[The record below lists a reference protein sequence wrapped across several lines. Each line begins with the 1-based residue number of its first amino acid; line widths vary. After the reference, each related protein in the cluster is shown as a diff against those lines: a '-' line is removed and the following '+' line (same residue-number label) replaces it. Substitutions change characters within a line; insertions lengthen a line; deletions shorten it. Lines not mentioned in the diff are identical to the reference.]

1 MASPKKI
8 HYCWFGGNPLNK
20 RTLRY
25 IERWKELCPD
35 FEFIRW
41 DETNC
46 DMNAN
51 EYVRGAYQSG
61 KWAFVSDY
69 FRLKALY
76 EQGGVYLDTDVELLR
91 PFGDLLEL
99 SGFAGFEDAEHVATC
114 VLGAEKEHGFF
125 RQAMELYEGR
135 TFLREGGEPDL
146 TTNVEILTGLLGRN
160 GLEPDGARQSVMG
173 MEIFPAEYFSPR
185 SLETGKLTKTGNTYA
200 IHWFEAS
207 WQTGS
212 QRFHRKV
219 AQVIGKKNTE
229 RLKKLLGRS
238 GGPESSGR
246 SG

>member
-1 MASPKKI
+1 
-8 HYCWFGGNPLNK
+8 
-20 RTLRY
+20 
-25 IERWKELCPD
+25 
-35 FEFIRW
+35 
-41 DETNC
+41 
-46 DMNAN
+46 MNAN

-146 TTNVEILTGLLGRN
+146 TTNVEILTSLLGRN

-173 MEIFPAEYFSPR
+173 MEIFPAEYFPPGALR
-185 SLETGKLTKTGNTYA
+185 
-200 IHWFEAS
+200 
-207 WQTGS
+207 
-212 QRFHRKV
+212 
-219 AQVIGKKNTE
+219 
-229 RLKKLLGRS
+229 
-238 GGPESSGR
+238 PESSRKPETHMRYTGSKRPGR
-246 SG
+246 QARRGSTGRWRRSSVRRTPSASKSCWEGPAGRRVPAGAADSTHKRREVTAGDGGAVADVPASARIQ